1 MVEVGGFG
9 FVVVAKVLEKA
20 ECLQLMWKYFQVL
33 AVMVVPRCSGA
44 VSELEAKYSLVS
56 LEQTLQK
63 TVASLAEGLAGVE
76 LVGPKMAVAGDDFAL
91 VPRNS

>member
-20 ECLQLMWKYFQVL
+20 EGLQLMAVVL
-33 AVMVVPRCSGA
+33 AVMVVPRCFGA

-63 TVASLAEGLAGVE
+63 TVASLAEVLAGVK
-76 LVGPKMAVAGDDFAL
+76 LVGPKIAVAGADFAL
-91 VPRNS
+91 APRNS